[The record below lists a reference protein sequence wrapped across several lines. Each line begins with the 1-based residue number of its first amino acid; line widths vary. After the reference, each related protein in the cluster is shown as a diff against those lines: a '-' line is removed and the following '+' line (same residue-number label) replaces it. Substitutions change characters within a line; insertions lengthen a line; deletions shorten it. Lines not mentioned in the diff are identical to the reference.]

1 MVTGIKD
8 HHDTSLG
15 ADERAR
21 LLLEQMTVA
30 EKARQLTCLMSM
42 LVLGEGRLIEDNA
55 TMMLATGIGGLVC
68 PQTEDP
74 SRIASGVNDIQR
86 FLTERTRLG
95 IPALFQVEALNGVV
109 APRHPVF
116 PTPIALA
123 STWSPDLVERM
134 AEVIR
139 KQMVRLGLRHALSP
153 VLDIAFDPRWGRI
166 HETYGEDPQ
175 LAAAFGVAFV
185 RGLQGTDL
193 TQGVLATA
201 KHFLGFGLGQGGL
214 NASSFEAGSRF
225 TREVMALPVEAA
237 INVAGLRSVMTSY
250 GDVDGIPAGVS
261 RELLHDLLR
270 EEMGFNGFVI
280 ADYMAM
286 QHALDRQRVA
296 TTKAEVA
303 RMALHA
309 GLDLEAPFIFAYGET
324 LAAEVEAGR
333 VPMAE
338 LDTSVLRLLTAK
350 FELGLFESPYVPEGP
365 VHVTATTAEG
375 TEVADELAEQSIVL
389 LENDGVLPLKSGA
402 KVAVIGP
409 LGHEAHQQFATYTY
423 PVGREMYRFMA
434 SGGLGNLVGTD
445 SFRAEA
451 EGPETA
457 DLGCEDYV
465 RLRYGVRSLAE
476 EIAERADVVVEAGS
490 GLTERLD
497 DAAIDRAVAAA
508 RDADIVVLALGGHSA
523 AIGGGTEGEGT
534 DTADIA
540 LPAVQQELA
549 DAVAATGTPLVVVLV
564 QGRPYPLPPSV
575 LQARALVVSS
585 FAGQS
590 GTSAL
595 ARALFGEINPGGKL
609 PYTIPRHGGQ
619 VPIYHYQR
627 ADSGYRREAVIRGMH
642 YRDMSATPLYSFGSG
657 RSYTRFD
664 LTDLEVTPRI
674 STDGVAEVALTVT
687 NVGDRAGAEV
697 VQLYIRVNAAVVT
710 RPAQQLAGFARVQLD
725 PGRSARVTLRV
736 SADQFAFSGL
746 DHRIAVEP
754 ATVDLFV
761 GSSSD
766 DHRMDASIE
775 VTGDRRILRPADR
788 TFLPTVN
795 VEAVAG
801 SAPSR

>member
-1 MVTGIKD
+1 MAND
-8 HHDTSLG
+8 HRNAAL
-15 ADERAR
+15 APDERAR

-42 LVLGEGRLIEDNA
+42 LLLSEGHLVEDAA
-55 TMMLATGIGGLVC
+55 TTMLPTGIGGMVC

-86 FLTERTRLG
+86 FLVERTRLG

-123 STWSPDLVERM
+123 ATWSPDLVEQMTDVVR
-134 AEVIR
+134 E
-139 KQMVRLGLRHALSP
+139 QMVRLGLRHALSP
-153 VLDIAFDPRWGRI
+153 VLDIAFDPRWGRV
-166 HETYGEDPQ
+166 HETYGEDP
-175 LAAAFGVAFV
+175 LLTAAFGIAFV
-185 RGLQGTDL
+185 KGIQGNDL
-193 TQGVLATA
+193 TRGALATA

-225 TREVMALPVEAA
+225 TREVMAFPVEAA
-237 INVAGLRSVMTSY
+237 INAAGLRSVMTSY

-270 EEMGFNGFVI
+270 EEMGFDGFVI

-296 TTKAEVA
+296 TGKGDVA

-309 GLDLEAPFIFAYGET
+309 GLDLEAPYIWAYGET
-324 LAAEVEAGR
+324 LAAEVDASR

-350 FELGLFESPYVPEGP
+350 FELGLFEHPYAAEGP
-365 VHVTATTAEG
+365 VTVTATTAEG
-375 TEVADELAEQSIVL
+375 TDLADELAERSVVL
-389 LENDGVLPLKSGA
+389 LENDGVLPLRTSA

-434 SGGLGNLVGTD
+434 SGGLGNLEGTD
-445 SFRAEA
+445 SFKAEP
-451 EGPETA
+451 EGPDTA
-457 DLGCEDYV
+457 DLDAEDYV

-476 EIAERADVVVEAGS
+476 EIAEHAVGVVVEPGC
-490 GLTERLD
+490 GLTEHLD
-497 DAAIDRAVAAA
+497 GNSFDRAVAAA
-508 RDADIVVLALGGHSA
+508 RDADVVILALGGHSA

-540 LPAVQQELA
+540 LPAVQRALA
-549 DAVAATGTPLVVVLV
+549 DAIAETGTARVTVLI
-564 QGRPYPLPPSV
+564 QGRPYPLPASV
-575 LQARALVVSS
+575 LESSALVVAS
-585 FAGQS
+585 FAGQA
-590 GTSAL
+590 GTRAL
-595 ARALFGEINPGGKL
+595 ARVLYGDVNPGGKL
-609 PYTIPRHGGQ
+609 PYTMPRHGGQ
-619 VPIYHYQR
+619 IPIYHYQR

-642 YRDMSATPLYSFGSG
+642 YRDMSATPQYPFGFG
-657 RSYTRFD
+657 RSYTNFE
-664 LTDLEVTPRI
+664 LTDLHVTP
-674 STDGVAEVALTVT
+674 SVGTDGVVEAALTVT
-687 NVGDRAGAEV
+687 NVGEAAGSEV
-697 VQLYIRVNAAVVT
+697 VQLYSRVNAAVVT

-725 PGRSARVTLRV
+725 PGQSARVTFAV

-746 DHRIAVEP
+746 DHRVAVEP

-761 GSSSD
+761 GASSD
-766 DHRMDASIE
+766 DRRLEGSVE
-775 VTGDRRILRPADR
+775 VRGERRFLRPSER
-788 TFLPTVN
+788 VYLPTVE
-795 VEAVAG
+795 V
-801 SAPSR
+801 S